1 MFLYTVAS
9 GRWEP
14 VTIRN
19 IQPGEM
25 IKSAAIKA
33 AGYAISTISVLLL
46 GFVSWR
52 SASRDPLLS
61 LCLIIGMATSIAGMG
76 LRWLS
81 YRVEEDEQPSA
92 DR

>member
-1 MFLYTVAS
+1 
-9 GRWEP
+9 
-14 VTIRN
+14 
-19 IQPGEM
+19 M

-33 AGYAISTISVLLL
+33 AGYAISTVSVLLL

-61 LCLIIGMATSIAGMG
+61 LCLIIGMATSISGMG

-81 YRVEEDEQPSA
+81 YRVDEKEQRGSGREGQPG
-92 DR
+92 RPITPKW